1 MKKRLILLLTLL
13 LLASAIAM
21 PALGDETAARP
32 ILIQGAMDLETS
44 TMMEALEG
52 VETLVLHG
60 YTFVSGTLDGYPV
73 VISKTPVG
81 MVNAAAST
89 AIGIMT
95 FNPVAVINQGTAGGH
110 AEALHKGDIVIGTS
124 TVNINSFKSDWAATG
139 AGIDPTKWINRSTE
153 VYVDG
158 AISSVSTLHS
168 DPALVEIS
176 KSVGYDKGAL
186 VEGVIGS
193 GDVWNKE
200 LDRIALIHSQFDT
213 ACEEMETFSVAQVC
227 SYMNTPFLGIR
238 ILSNNEIHE
247 ENFDPAT
254 GPDCQNYVLD
264 VARAM
269 IKGY

>member
-1 MKKRLILLLTLL
+1 
-13 LLASAIAM
+13 M
-21 PALGDETAARP
+21 PALAEAQP

-52 VETLVLHG
+52 AQTQVLHG
-60 YTFVSGTLDGYPV
+60 YTFVTGTLDGYPV
-73 VISKTPVG
+73 VISKTQVG
-81 MVNAAAST
+81 MVNAAT
-89 AIGIMT
+89 TTTIGILE
-95 FNPVAVINQGTAGGH
+95 FNPIAVINQGTAGGH
-110 AEALHKGDIVIGTS
+110 AEALHKGDIVIGAT
-124 TVNINSFKSDWAATG
+124 TVNINSFKSDWAAAG
-139 AGIDPTKWINRSTE
+139 AGIDPTKWINRTTE

-158 AISSVSTLHS
+158 AITGISELHS
-168 DPALVEIS
+168 DPALVEIA
-176 KSVGYDKGAL
+176 KAVAYEKGSL

-200 LDRIALIHSQFDT
+200 LDRIALIHEQFDT
-213 ACEEMETFSVAQVC
+213 ACEEMETFAVAQVC
-227 SYMNTPFLGIR
+227 SYMGTPFLGIR

-247 ENFDPAT
+247 ESFDPAT